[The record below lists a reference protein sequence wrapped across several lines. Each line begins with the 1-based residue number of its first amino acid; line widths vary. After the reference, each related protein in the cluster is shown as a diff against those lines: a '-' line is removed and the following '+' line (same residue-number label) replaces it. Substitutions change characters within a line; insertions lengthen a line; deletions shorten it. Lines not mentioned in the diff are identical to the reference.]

1 MEEQVRREGAQ
12 RTEEEL
18 RQMLQAQVKP
28 VVCFEGLRVTIARPG
43 YVEATAPVTE
53 KSLNLYGNAHG
64 GWLFALC
71 DASSGMVSRTWGRP
85 SVTLQ
90 ASVNYIRG
98 AKPGD
103 TVTVKASSR
112 HCGGHTSVNQLELYD
127 QEGRLLVTGD
137 FTMYFMDGKK

>member
-1 MEEQVRREGAQ
+1 MEQQEKGIDLSLLN
-12 RTEEEL
+12 EEL
-18 RQMLQAQVKP
+18 RRAVEAHTKP
-28 VVCFEGLRVTIARPG
+28 MVCFEGLKVTVLREG
-43 YVEATAPVTE
+43 YVEAEAPVTE
-53 KSLNLYGNAHG
+53 NSLNPYGNAHG